1 MRNVIDV
8 TYFWDLTW
16 VTDVLDDTPHHLT
29 QVRKPVSTLLQ
40 DRTHLPIPVES
51 TWEMSQEPLEVE
63 VCVFSVGHTLRS
75 LQAEVSTLLLSSDS
89 ESRPYRCTCCTCQT
103 VLREEAST
111 AAKRRQA

>member
-51 TWEMSQEPLEVE
+51 TWEISNAPSDGVDAGWPLV
-63 VCVFSVGHTLRS
+63 
-75 LQAEVSTLLLSSDS
+75 
-89 ESRPYRCTCCTCQT
+89 T
-103 VLREEAST
+103 VLRRHRCQIRVRAS
-111 AAKRRQA
+111 